1 MDVQPWVW
9 GVTVVVLVAVIAADF
24 VVVTRRPHEPSNTE
38 SAVWVSVYVGLAIVF
53 GIGLWT
59 LAGPGPGLDFFTG
72 WIVEYSMSLDN
83 LFVFILLF
91 GAFSVPRVHRQRAL
105 LIGIALSLL
114 FRGVFIALGAAVV
127 ERFAAV
133 FFLFGAVLL
142 YTAWTLITGKD
153 GDQEEYHDN
162 AAMRLVRRGLPT
174 TDRYHGARMTV
185 RESGRLLATPMLLVI
200 VALGLT
206 DVMFALDSIP
216 AVFGITDDPYIVFTA
231 NAFALMGLRQLYFLL
246 GGLLGR
252 LVYLNTG
259 LALVLAFIGAK
270 LLLHALNATT
280 SLPIPEI
287 PTWLSLVVILVIL
300 LVTAIASVI
309 AARRAG
315 SGPGSDSGA
324 GSGAGS
330 DSGSGSGS
338 DSGADSGADSGSGPR
353 AGSDSGSGAGAY
365 RGGPEDAS
373 ETGGHGDPPASG
385 RA

>member
-9 GVTVVVLVAVIAADF
+9 AVTVVVLLTVIAADF
-24 VVVTRRPHEPSNTE
+24 LIVTRRPHEPSAKE

-53 GIGLWT
+53 GIGMWS
-59 LAGPGPGLDFFTG
+59 LAGAGPGLDFFTG

-91 GAFSVPRVHRQRAL
+91 GAFSVPREHRQKAL

-114 FRGVFIALGAAVV
+114 FRGVFIALGAAMVS
-127 ERFAAV
+127 RFAAV

-142 YTAWTLITGKD
+142 YTAWTLIRGN
-153 GDQEEYHDN
+153 GDEDEEYHDN

-174 TDRYHGARMTV
+174 TDQYNGARLTV
-185 RESGRLLATPMLLVI
+185 RVAGRLLATPMLLVV

-216 AVFGITDDPYIVFTA
+216 AVFGITDDPYVVFTA

-259 LALVLAFIGAK
+259 LALILAFIGVK
-270 LLLHALNATT
+270 LILHALNATT
-280 SLPIPEI
+280 SLPVPEV
-287 PTWLSLVVILVIL
+287 PTWLSLVVILVVL
-300 LVTAIASVI
+300 LVTAAASLV
-309 AARRAG
+309 AARRTGRSGTGPDDGSEAG
-315 SGPGSDSGA
+315 GSAQPPSSGHALDR
-324 GSGAGS
+324 
-330 DSGSGSGS
+330 D
-338 DSGADSGADSGSGPR
+338 DV
-353 AGSDSGSGAGAY
+353 
-365 RGGPEDAS
+365 E
-373 ETGGHGDPPASG
+373 
-385 RA
+385 